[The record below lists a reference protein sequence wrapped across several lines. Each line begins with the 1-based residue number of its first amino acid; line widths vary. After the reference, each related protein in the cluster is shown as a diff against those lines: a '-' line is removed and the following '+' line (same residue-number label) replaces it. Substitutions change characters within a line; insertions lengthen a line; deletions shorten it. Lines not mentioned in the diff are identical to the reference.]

1 MMPESTISREDFL
14 KYVRAFNA
22 HDFEVQ
28 HDFYHEDVTLDLPDP
43 QTPLLKGSD
52 GIKSHYIP
60 LFAVADEVLVPLAIA
75 IDGHNIFYIM
85 ESYFTYKKKLPSGV
99 FGHAV
104 EPGDIIK
111 IQVWAHYKI
120 VDGKMKT
127 IVCNLL
133 HDVFLGKANLEEALA
148 ESKSRAD
155 PDLQDFFD

>member
-1 MMPESTISREDFL
+1 MSGSTISREEFL

-28 HDFYHEDVTLDLPDP
+28 HSYYHEDVTLDLPDP
-43 QTPLLKGSD
+43 QTPLLVGSE

-60 LFAVADEVLVPLAIA
+60 LFEVADEVLVPLVVA

-85 ESYFTYKKKLPSGV
+85 ECYFTYKKKLPHGV

-104 EPGDIIK
+104 DVGDIVK
-111 IQVWAHYKI
+111 IQVWAHY
-120 VDGKMKT
+120 VVADGKMKT

-133 HDVFLGKANLEEALA
+133 KDTFLGKANLEEAIE

-155 PDLQDFFD
+155 EELKSFY

>member
-1 MMPESTISREDFL
+1 MPDSTILREDFL

-28 HDFYHEDVTLDLPDP
+28 HSFYHDDVTLSLPDP

-52 GIKSHYIP
+52 GIKAHYDP
-60 LFAVADEVLVPLAIA
+60 LFEAADEILVPMVIA

-85 ESYFTYKKKLPSGV
+85 ESYFTYKKKLPTGV

-104 EPGDIIK
+104 EPGDMIK
-111 IQVWAHYKI
+111 ICVWAHYVV

-127 IVCNLL
+127 IVVNLL
-133 HDVFLGKANLEEALA
+133 HDSFLGKANLEEALA
-148 ESKSRAD
+148 ESRSRAD
-155 PDLQDFFD
+155 PDLQNF